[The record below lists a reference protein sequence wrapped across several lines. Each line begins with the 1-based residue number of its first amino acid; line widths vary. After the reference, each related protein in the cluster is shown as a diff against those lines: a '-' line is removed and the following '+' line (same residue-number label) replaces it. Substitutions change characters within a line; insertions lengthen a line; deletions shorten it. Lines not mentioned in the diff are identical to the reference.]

1 MKKIISALLLVVVVS
16 TSCFSQNNTPSY
28 NNGRDFFS
36 IKKYLQDNLD
46 SLDPIEGI
54 YNVQIDR
61 TYERIETAMNGNKFY
76 NNYSDNYTNRFA
88 IVRSE
93 DNRFEVISDN
103 KNNEMQ
109 PFPERILI
117 TRIGETM
124 AYSIKMDYKYNIS
137 YENPEKETV
146 ASRIVLESLLNFHFI
161 VKYHF
166 HYVLWNVHDENYSDE
181 YDFIKEYPT
190 TSMYEEA
197 IKSQPSEW
205 TGTGFAIGNSYIVT
219 NNHVIDNADEIQVTL
234 NDNRVFNATLI
245 GADAN
250 TDLALI
256 KIDGDDFP
264 VVPMGNSDDL
274 KLGEWVL
281 AVGNPFNLTSSVT
294 AGVVSAKS
302 RKIGIYEGG
311 ESIESFIQ
319 TDAAI
324 NMGNSGGALVNVN
337 GELVGINAALESP
350 TGTYAGYG
358 FAIPTT
364 IVKKVVT
371 DLKEYGT
378 VQRAMLGIM
387 GGDVLQMRQDSRNKD
402 TDFGDAIDG
411 VYVSDVVDGGGA
423 LEAGIKEGDIIV
435 SINGK
440 KIKTMNELQETIVQ
454 YRPGDKVDVTV
465 IRDKKQKKFEVELK
479 NSRGN
484 TEIVKNADMEVLGAS
499 FQEVPEQTRRQLNI
513 GYGVQV
519 SDIKNGLMKDAGIQR
534 GYIILRINEQQ
545 IKTVD
550 DVERIYKEAASSPNQ
565 EMFIS
570 GVYPSGRR
578 AIYAINLSED

>member
-1 MKKIISALLLVVVVS
+1 MKKAIRIATSFIVLICCCIGASVITTNIVNKRNSKVIYVS
-16 TSCFSQNNTPSY
+16 EQGTP
-28 NNGRDFFS
+28 
-36 IKKYLQDNLD
+36 
-46 SLDPIEGI
+46 
-54 YNVQIDR
+54 
-61 TYERIETAMNGNKFY
+61 
-76 NNYSDNYTNRFA
+76 YTNPLQT
-88 IVRSE
+88 SM
-93 DNRFEVISDN
+93 S
-103 KNNEMQ
+103 
-109 PFPERILI
+109 P
-117 TRIGETM
+117 
-124 AYSIKMDYKYNIS
+124 
-137 YENPEKETV
+137 
-146 ASRIVLESLLNFHFI
+146 ASRNQPVNLTEAAE
-161 VKYHF
+161 KT
-166 HYVLWNVHDENYSDE
+166 VHGVVH
-181 YDFIKEYPT
+181 
-190 TSMYEEA
+190 
-197 IKSQPSEW
+197 IKSTIKGKVQTYQEMPDIFEYFFGGRPRQRQYQSQPQVGYGSGVIL
-205 TGTGFAIGNSYIVT
+205 TKDGYIVT

-565 EMFIS
+565 ELFIS

>member
-1 MKKIISALLLVVVVS
+1 MKKVIKIATSFIVLVCCCVGASVITTNIV
-16 TSCFSQNNTPSY
+16 
-28 NNGRDFFS
+28 
-36 IKKYLQDNLD
+36 
-46 SLDPIEGI
+46 
-54 YNVQIDR
+54 
-61 TYERIETAMNGNKFY
+61 NK
-76 NNYSDNYTNRFA
+76 
-88 IVRSE
+88 
-93 DNRFEVISDN
+93 
-103 KNNEMQ
+103 KNNRVVYVSEQGAPYTTLSQAYMPSAGKMQ
-109 PFPERILI
+109 PVDLTE
-117 TRIGETM
+117 
-124 AYSIKMDYKYNIS
+124 AA
-137 YENPEKETV
+137 EKTV
-146 ASRIVLESLLNFHFI
+146 HGV
-161 VKYHF
+161 
-166 HYVLWNVHDENYSDE
+166 VH
-181 YDFIKEYPT
+181 
-190 TSMYEEA
+190 
-197 IKSQPSEW
+197 IKS
-205 TGTGFAIGNSYIVT
+205 TVNSRTQTYQEIPDIFDYMFGARPRQRQYRTEPQVGYGSGVILTKDGYIVT
-219 NNHVIDNADEIQVTL
+219 NNHVIEKADEIQVTL
-234 NDNRVFNATLI
+234 NDNRVFTATLV
-245 GADAN
+245 GADSN

-256 KIDGDDFP
+256 KIEGDEFP
-264 VVPMGNSDDL
+264 VVPMGDSDEL

-324 NMGNSGGALVNVN
+324 NMGNSGGALVNVR

-364 IVKKVVT
+364 IVKKVVA

-378 VQRAMLGIM
+378 VQRAMLGIS

-402 TDFGDAIDG
+402 IDFGDAIDG
-411 VYVSDVVDGGGA
+411 VYVSGVLDGGGA
-423 LEAGIKEGDIIV
+423 LAAGIKEGDIITA
-435 SINGK
+435 INGK

-454 YRPGDKVDVTV
+454 YRPGDKVSVTV
-465 IRDKKQKKFEVELK
+465 LRDKKEKKFDVELK

-484 TEIVKNADMEVLGAS
+484 TEIVKDADIELLGAT

-519 SDIKNGLMKDAGIQR
+519 SDVKNGLLKDQGVQR
-534 GYIILRINEQQ
+534 GYIILRINNQQ
-545 IKTVD
+545 IKSVD
-550 DVERIYKEAASSPNQ
+550 DVERLYKEAASSTNQ
-565 EMFIS
+565 ELFIS